1 MKVDIAILLFI
12 ANRALIPTSA
22 ALGDWEYPKA
32 RKTPKSLKSSSKL
45 MEADYP
51 DEHRV
56 YRSKNGELKV
66 TLTLGEALYKS
77 DTLTQKVIGFNGF
90 VGGPTLRVKRG
101 EKFYSWCFY
110 VNVSSNFRGNV

>member
-1 MKVDIAILLFI
+1 MKVEIASFLLI
-12 ANRALIPTSA
+12 ASRTLIPTTA
-22 ALGDWEYPKA
+22 APGEWEYPKA
-32 RKTPKSLKSSSKL
+32 RKTAKSAKAAKASSKL

-56 YRSKNGELKV
+56 YRSKKGELKV
-66 TLTLGEALYKS
+66 TLSLGEALYKS

-101 EKFYSWCFY
+101 EKS
-110 VNVSSNFRGNV
+110 V

>member
-1 MKVDIAILLFI
+1 MKVEFATFLLIAS
-12 ANRALIPTSA
+12 RTLIPTTA
-22 ALGDWEYPKA
+22 APEEWGYPKA
-32 RKTPKSLKSSSKL
+32 RKSPKSAKASSKL

-56 YRSKNGELKV
+56 YRSKKGELKV
-66 TLTLGEALYKS
+66 TLSLGEALYKS

-101 EKFYSWCFY
+101 EKIDVAF
-110 VNVSSNFRGNV
+110 V

>member
-1 MKVDIAILLFI
+1 MKVEFATFLLIAS
-12 ANRALIPTSA
+12 RTLIPTTA
-22 ALGDWEYPKA
+22 APYPKA
-32 RKTPKSLKSSSKL
+32 RKSPKSAKASSKL

-56 YRSKNGELKV
+56 YRSKKGELKV
-66 TLTLGEALYKS
+66 TLSLGEALYKS

-101 EKFYSWCFY
+101 EKIDVAF
-110 VNVSSNFRGNV
+110 V

>member
-1 MKVDIAILLFI
+1 MKVEIASFLLI
-12 ANRALIPTSA
+12 ASRTLIPTTA
-22 ALGDWEYPKA
+22 APGEYPKA
-32 RKTPKSLKSSSKL
+32 RKSPKARKFPKSAKASSKL

-56 YRSKNGELKV
+56 YRSKKGELKV
-66 TLTLGEALYKS
+66 TLSLGEALYKS

-101 EKFYSWCFY
+101 EKS
-110 VNVSSNFRGNV
+110 V